1 MKHIHNQYIQHE
13 FPARDLTSPP
23 HGSPPSQDIKAGG
36 PSTPHITP
44 SPPAPMYLLL
54 LLLPHLVCLLSS
66 TTPGHQGKMTAQ
78 PSTSQVDVK
87 KMIDSLDL
95 GVTNTVAR
103 QILRQLFVTK
113 ANFDF
118 MKVTDKGL
126 VIKLSKE
133 DIVKIFQRNVE
144 TKKKSDKKKLNIYQ

>member
-1 MKHIHNQYIQHE
+1 
-13 FPARDLTSPP
+13 
-23 HGSPPSQDIKAGG
+23 
-36 PSTPHITP
+36 
-44 SPPAPMYLLL
+44 
-54 LLLPHLVCLLSS
+54 
-66 TTPGHQGKMTAQ
+66 MTDQ
-78 PSTSQVDVK
+78 LSTSQVDVK